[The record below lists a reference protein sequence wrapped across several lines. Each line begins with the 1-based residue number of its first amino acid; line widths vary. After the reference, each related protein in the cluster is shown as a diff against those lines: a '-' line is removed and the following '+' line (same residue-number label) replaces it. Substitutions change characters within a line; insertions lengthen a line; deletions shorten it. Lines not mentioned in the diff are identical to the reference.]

1 MTDNKRSQKDYLPFF
16 LILSFFVVVQ
26 ALALFLSGLMAKS
39 GLQVFRDPTQIS
51 NSAIFIGLML
61 ISAILSLILIKFG
74 IQNLSEKSLMAYS
87 KSYYRFITPS
97 IHSDCAYRNRKSY
110 SKSHAF
116 QIGSKWIFKFLVY
129 ISTMLTLY
137 ITFVMLFTFIP
148 FFPFLTVAEYNIA
161 SFVVAITLTVL
172 LYMYPEWYIVDITGV
187 CSASGIAALFGV
199 SLSIIPAIIVLVL
212 LAIYDAIS
220 VYKTKHMIT
229 IVNAGMDSKL
239 PLMLIAP
246 NNLNYSF
253 IKSGFKKEGNNEAFF
268 VGIGDIVEPTILV
281 VSAHI
286 FLHNAYPVI
295 GAMFGTLL
303 GCIIMFTV
311 TIKGNNA
318 QAGLPF
324 LNLGAILGFFAGGLL
339 SGFQ

>member
-1 MTDNKRSQKDYLPFF
+1 MTDNERSPKDYLPIF

-26 ALALFLSGLMAKS
+26 ALALFLSGLMVKS

-74 IQNLSEKSLMAYS
+74 IQNLSEKSLMACS
-87 KSYYRFITPS
+87 KSYYRYITPS
-97 IHSDCAYRNRKSY
+97 IHSDCAYHNRKSY

-129 ISTMLTLY
+129 ISTILTLY
-137 ITFVMLFTFIP
+137 ITFVILFAFIP

-172 LYMYPEWYIVDITGV
+172 LYMYPEWYIVDIIGV
-187 CSASGIAALFGV
+187 LSASGIAALFGI
-199 SLSIIPAIIVLVL
+199 SFSIIPAIIVLVL

-268 VGIGDIVEPTILV
+268 VGIGDIVEPTMLV

-295 GAMFGTLL
+295 GAIFGTLL
-303 GCIIMFTV
+303 GCVIMFTV
-311 TIKGNNA
+311 TTKGSSA

-324 LNLGAILGFFAGGLL
+324 LNLGAILGFFAGDLL

>member
-1 MTDNKRSQKDYLPFF
+1 
-16 LILSFFVVVQ
+16 
-26 ALALFLSGLMAKS
+26 
-39 GLQVFRDPTQIS
+39 
-51 NSAIFIGLML
+51 ML

-74 IQNLSEKSLMAYS
+74 IKNLSEKSLMACS
-87 KSYYRFITPS
+87 KSYYISITPS
-97 IHSDCAYRNRKSY
+97 IHSDCAYRDRKSY

-116 QIGSKWIFKFLVY
+116 RIGSKWIFKFLVY

-137 ITFVMLFTFIP
+137 ITFMILFTFIP
-148 FFPFLTVAEYNIA
+148 FFSFLTVAEYNIA
-161 SFVVAITLTVL
+161 NFVVAITLTVL
-172 LYMYPEWYIVDITGV
+172 LYMYPEWYIVDVIGI
-187 CSASGIAALFGV
+187 CSASGIAALFGI
-199 SLSIIPAIIVLVL
+199 SFSIIPAIILLVL

-268 VGIGDIVEPTILV
+268 LGVGDIVEPTILV

-295 GAMFGTLL
+295 GAMVGTLL

-311 TIKGNNA
+311 TTKGSSA

-324 LNLGAILGFFAGGLL
+324 LNLGAILGFFAGDLL

>member
-1 MTDNKRSQKDYLPFF
+1 MTDNERSLKDFF
-16 LILSFFVVVQ
+16 PILLILCFFVVVQ
-26 ALALFLSGLMAKS
+26 ALALFLSGLMAKM
-39 GLQVFRDPTQIS
+39 GLKVFKDPTQIS

-61 ISAILSLILIKFG
+61 ISAIISLILIKSSTK
-74 IQNLSEKSLMAYS
+74 NLSEKSLVTYS
-87 KSYYRFITPS
+87 TSYNRSITPS
-97 IHSDCAYRNRKSY
+97 IHSDCAYRNRKSCIE
-110 SKSHAF
+110 SHAF

-129 ISTMLTLY
+129 LSTLLTLY
-137 ITFVMLFTFIP
+137 ITFVILFTYIP
-148 FFPFLTVAEYNIA
+148 FFTVVEYNIA
-161 SFVVAITLTVL
+161 SLVVAITLTVL
-172 LYMYPEWYIVDITGV
+172 LYLYPEWYIVDITGV
-187 CSASGIAALFGV
+187 LSAGGIAALFGI
-199 SLSIIPAIIVLVL
+199 SFSIIPAIIVLVL
-212 LAIYDAIS
+212 FAVYDAIS

-229 IVNAGMDSKL
+229 IVDAGMDSKL

-253 IKSGFKKEGNNEAFF
+253 IKSGFKNEGSNEAFF
-268 VGIGDIVEPTILV
+268 LGVGDVVEPTILV

-303 GCIIMFTV
+303 GCIVLFTV
-311 TIKGNNA
+311 AIKGNSA

-324 LNLGAILGFFAGGLL
+324 LNLGAILGFFAGSLL

>member
-1 MTDNKRSQKDYLPFF
+1 MTDNERSLKDYLPI
-16 LILSFFVVVQ
+16 LLTLSFFVVVQ

-39 GLQVFRDPTQIS
+39 GLQVFKDPTQIS
-51 NSAIFIGLML
+51 NSAVFIGLTL
-61 ISAILSLILIKFG
+61 ISAILSLILIKFS
-74 IQNLSEKSLMAYS
+74 IQNVSEKSFMACP
-87 KSYYRFITPS
+87 KSYNGSITPS
-97 IHSDCAYRNRKSY
+97 IHLDCAYRNRKSY
-110 SKSHAF
+110 SESHTF
-116 QIGSKWIFKFLVY
+116 QIGSKWIFKFLIY
-129 ISTMLTLY
+129 TSTMLTLY
-137 ITFVMLFTFIP
+137 ITFVILFTFIP
-148 FFPFLTVAEYNIA
+148 FLTAAEYNIA
-161 SFVVAITLTVL
+161 SFVMAITLIVL

-187 CSASGIAALFGV
+187 CSAGGIAALFGI
-199 SLSIIPAIIVLVL
+199 SFSIIPAIIVLVL

-220 VYKTKHMIT
+220 VYKTKHMVT
-229 IVNAGMDSKL
+229 IVDAGMDSKL

-253 IKSGFKKEGNNEAFF
+253 IKSGFKKEGSNEAFF
-268 VGIGDIVEPTILV
+268 VGVGDVVEPTILV

-303 GCIIMFTV
+303 GCIVLFTV
-311 TIKGNNA
+311 TIKGSSA

>member
-1 MTDNKRSQKDYLPFF
+1 
-16 LILSFFVVVQ
+16 
-26 ALALFLSGLMAKS
+26 
-39 GLQVFRDPTQIS
+39 
-51 NSAIFIGLML
+51 
-61 ISAILSLILIKFG
+61 
-74 IQNLSEKSLMAYS
+74 
-87 KSYYRFITPS
+87 
-97 IHSDCAYRNRKSY
+97 
-110 SKSHAF
+110 
-116 QIGSKWIFKFLVY
+116 
-129 ISTMLTLY
+129 
-137 ITFVMLFTFIP
+137 
-148 FFPFLTVAEYNIA
+148 
-161 SFVVAITLTVL
+161 
-172 LYMYPEWYIVDITGV
+172 
-187 CSASGIAALFGV
+187 
-199 SLSIIPAIIVLVL
+199 VL

-268 VGIGDIVEPTILV
+268 LGVGDIVEPTILV

-295 GAMFGTLL
+295 GAMVGTLL

-311 TIKGNNA
+311 TTKGSSA

-324 LNLGAILGFFAGGLL
+324 LNLGAILGFFAGDLL

>member
-1 MTDNKRSQKDYLPFF
+1 MTENERSLKDYLPIL

-39 GLQVFRDPTQIS
+39 GFQVFKDPTQIS

-74 IQNLSEKSLMAYS
+74 IQNLSEKSLITCS
-87 KSYYRFITPS
+87 KSYNEPITPS
-97 IHSDCAYRNRKSY
+97 IHSDCAYRNRKIY
-110 SKSHAF
+110 SESHAF
-116 QIGSKWIFKFLVY
+116 RIGSKWIFKFLVY
-129 ISTMLTLY
+129 VSTMLTLY
-137 ITFVMLFTFIP
+137 ITFVILFTFI
-148 FFPFLTVAEYNIA
+148 PFLTVAEYSIV
-161 SFVVAITLTVL
+161 SFVAAITLTVL
-172 LYMYPEWYIVDITGV
+172 LCMYPEWYIVDITGV
-187 CSASGIAALFGV
+187 CSASGIAALFGI
-199 SLSIIPAIIVLVL
+199 SFSIIPAIIVLVL

-229 IVNAGMDSKL
+229 IVDAGMDSKL

-253 IKSGFKKEGNNEAFF
+253 IKSGFKKEGSNETFF
-268 VGIGDIVEPTILV
+268 VGVGDVVEPTILV

-295 GAMFGTLL
+295 GAM
-303 GCIIMFTV
+303 
-311 TIKGNNA
+311 
-318 QAGLPF
+318 
-324 LNLGAILGFFAGGLL
+324 
-339 SGFQ
+339 

>member
-1 MTDNKRSQKDYLPFF
+1 MTDNERSLKDYLPIL

-26 ALALFLSGLMAKS
+26 ALALFLSGLMEKS
-39 GLQVFRDPTQIS
+39 GLQVFKDPTQIS

-74 IQNLSEKSLMAYS
+74 IHNLSEKSLMACS
-87 KSYYRFITPS
+87 KSYNRSITPS
-97 IHSDCAYRNRKSY
+97 IHSDCVYRNRKSY
-110 SKSHAF
+110 SESHAF
-116 QIGSKWIFKFLVY
+116 RIGSEWIFKFFVY
-129 ISTMLTLY
+129 ISTFLTLY
-137 ITFVMLFTFIP
+137 ITFVILFTFIP
-148 FFPFLTVAEYNIA
+148 FLTNIA

-172 LYMYPEWYIVDITGV
+172 LYKYPEWYIVDIAGV
-187 CSASGIAALFGV
+187 CSAGCIAALFGI
-199 SLSIIPAIIVLVL
+199 SFSIIPAIIVLVL

-229 IVNAGMDSKL
+229 IVDASMDSKL

-246 NNLNYSF
+246 NNLNYSY
-253 IKSGFKKEGNNEAFF
+253 IKGGFKKGGSNEAFF
-268 VGIGDIVEPTILV
+268 LGVGDVVEPTILV

-295 GAMFGTLL
+295 GAMLGTLL
-303 GCIIMFTV
+303 GCIVLFIV
-311 TIKGNNA
+311 TIKGSSA

-339 SGFQ
+339 